1 MTHQPHML
9 TLSPVPGKG
18 ERRLLALADK
28 DRLVKIL
35 EKMLDEDEFLSE
47 HGIRSYVS
55 RCAGGSPMFNPVTG
69 CPRSIRINRGVWM
82 FTAIDMRSD
91 TGLATQCLECSVET
105 QIGVAQ
111 SGLL

>member
-1 MTHQPHML
+1 MSWL
-9 TLSPVPGKG
+9 VPGKG

-47 HGIRSYVS
+47 HGIRSYVHPFIIQP
-55 RCAGGSPMFNPVTG
+55 CDPCVAG
-69 CPRSIRINRGVWM
+69 CPRNIRTSHGVSTSM
-82 FTAIDMRSD
+82 GAGTRLD
-91 TGLATQCLECSVET
+91 TGLVTRCRGCLAET

-111 SGLL
+111 YGLP